1 MPVEPLEHEL
11 PKMVEPGLGQQR
23 QTDAGRIVARQRLGV
38 VVEVDQQG
46 LVEAGLDEAVGVA
59 VEALIEWIPRQV
71 AANVLDQHL
80 TFEVRD
86 RSSF

>member
-1 MPVEPLEHEL
+1 
-11 PKMVEPGLGQQR
+11 MVQPGLRQQR

-38 VVEVDQQG
+38 VVEIDQQG
-46 LVEAGLDEAVGVA
+46 FVEAGLDEAVGVP
-59 VEALIEWIPRQV
+59 VEALIERIPGQV
-71 AANVLDQHL
+71 AVNILDQHL